1 MARHH
6 HGQHPGGPR
15 HLAASRRPGGKG
27 RHQAPGCGRAPSRAA
42 LILACAVTLTGPLVA
57 RPSATADNVTA
68 QFAPSADA
76 YVSQARPGTNFGAAG
91 QLLTGGDPG
100 IKRSYLRFQLA
111 SLSGTVV
118 RATLRLYSKD
128 GGASGYEVR
137 AVGDATWRERT
148 ITYRTAPAPGPLV
161 VAIERVTAHTFTS
174 VDVTPLVSRA
184 GEAVNLV
191 VAHSGGSGPRFAS
204 RETGELAP
212 QLVVETATT
221 SKTQAST
228 TTLQAPST
236 TTPEPT
242 ATSAPTATTRA
253 STTSGSTTTKPTS
266 TTAPPDGWTNVID
279 DRFDSGGVPAHWS
292 LYEGSYDENC
302 AAPAHVSVSGGSM
315 HLLMRYERSGTC
327 GPGWYTAGMM
337 LSKAYATVDQRVT
350 VRFRVVDG
358 GVTGHHIIPM
368 RFPSTAS
375 WPQGGEEDY
384 CEGSSRTGCST
395 FLHYG
400 DTATTQVWQQHTF
413 DLTRWHTVRFQ
424 RLNHVVKAYID
435 ELTTPVW
442 IYKGTS
448 TTLPDTLKRVVLQ
461 QECQDSGCPDGT
473 TGTEDIQID
482 WITVDNPA

>member
-6 HGQHPGGPR
+6 HGQRAGGPR
-15 HLAASRRPGGKG
+15 HLAASRRPGRKG
-27 RHQAPGCGRAPSRAA
+27 RHLAPRHGRARSRAA
-42 LILACAVTLTGPLVA
+42 LVLVS
-57 RPSATADNVTA
+57 RPSATAGNVA
-68 QFAPSADA
+68 SQFAPSADA
-76 YVSQARPGTNFGAAG
+76 YVSQARPGTNFGAAR
-91 QLLTGGDPG
+91 QLMAGGDRG

-111 SLSGTVV
+111 SLSGVVV

-128 GGASGYEVR
+128 SGASGYEVR
-137 AVGDATWRERT
+137 AVGDDTWRERT
-148 ITYRTAPAPGPLV
+148 ITYRTSPPPGPLV
-161 VAIERVTAHTFTS
+161 AAAKGVAGHTFTS

-184 GEAVNLV
+184 GNVNLV
-191 VAHSGGSGPRFAS
+191 VADSGGSGLRFAS
-204 RETGELAP
+204 RESGEFAP

-221 SKTQAST
+221 SRTQVST
-228 TTLQAPST
+228 TTLQASST
-236 TTPEPT
+236 TALEPT
-242 ATSAPTATTRA
+242 TTLAPTTTTRE
-253 STTSGSTTTKPTS
+253 STTSGVTTATKPSS
-266 TTAPPDGWTNVID
+266 TTAPPDGWINVID

-315 HLLMRYERSGTC
+315 HLLMRYEHSGSC
-327 GPGWYTAGMM
+327 GVGWYTGGMM

-368 RFPSTAS
+368 RFPSNAP

-384 CEGSSRTGCST
+384 CEGSSRSGCST

-400 DTATTQVWQQHTF
+400 NTATTQAWQQHTF
-413 DLTRWHTVRFQ
+413 DLTHWHTVRFQ

-435 ELTTPVW
+435 DLTTPAW
-442 IYKGTS
+442 TYKGSS

-482 WITVDNPA
+482 WITVDDPA